1 MHLLEVTTHV
11 LLLDLNLGCGKS
23 FSLVVKMKTD
33 GTVKGQWVDK
43 FNDDT
48 VGIHMFIDCMT
59 VDGNTEIVG
68 VISTKGST
76 NGANLAGSYAVTAMV
91 DNGTSANDPLNQI
104 SNSYYRVD
112 PNNFF
117 DFAIEDFGLLDMNI
131 GQH

>member
-59 VDGNTEIVG
+59 VDGNTEIIG
-68 VISTKGST
+68 IILTKGST
-76 NGANLAGSYAVTAMV
+76 NGANLDGSYAVTAMV

-104 SNSYYRVD
+104 SNSY
-112 PNNFF
+112 
-117 DFAIEDFGLLDMNI
+117 
-131 GQH
+131 

>member
-11 LLLDLNLGCGKS
+11 LLLDLNLGYGKS

-43 FNDDT
+43 FNEDT

-112 PNNFF
+112 PINFVTLQSRIS
-117 DFAIEDFGLLDMNI
+117 DF
-131 GQH
+131 

>member
-59 VDGNTEIVG
+59 VNGNTEIFG
-68 VISTKGST
+68 VIVTKGST
-76 NGANLAGSYAVTAMV
+76 NGVNLAGSYAVTAMV

-112 PNNFF
+112 PINFVTLQSRIS
-117 DFAIEDFGLLDMNI
+117 DF
-131 GQH
+131 